1 MFLFTDIFRLH
12 AVSKALSCRVE
23 YQGTGKQGEDVTCS
37 SHQKCCEGESDYAF
51 NLNFSHIKQYY
62 L

>member
-1 MFLFTDIFRLH
+1 MFLLTDIFRLH

-37 SHQKCCEGESDYAF
+37 SHQQGCEGESDYAF
-51 NLNFSHIKQYY
+51 NHNFSHIKQYY

>member
-1 MFLFTDIFRLH
+1 MFLLTDIFRLP

-37 SHQKCCEGESDYAF
+37 SHQQGCEGESDYAF